1 MYTGGYAG
9 PGTGAGSVG
18 AMSLWKRALTPATG
32 FLDRRIDWRAK
43 QLQEQVEGD
52 YARATDL
59 NAVSDSLAKV
69 YADLLEATTDVRRW
83 LADDLDAATEATA
96 LTGRALTRL
105 SDAVERLADEV
116 AGLSQRVA
124 RLEGPDPDA

>member
-1 MYTGGYAG
+1 MGL
-9 PGTGAGSVG
+9 
-18 AMSLWKRALTPATG
+18 MKRALRPGIG
-32 FLDRRIDWRAK
+32 FLDRRIDWRAR
-43 QLQEQVEGD
+43 QLQEEAQVD

-105 SDAVERLADEV
+105 SDAVERLGDEV
-116 AGLSQRVA
+116 AALSERVA
-124 RLEGPDPDA
+124 RLEGPGT